1 MSRKIAP
8 TISIGDLQ
16 VEMFFKYLGF
26 SFSRYFTHAGQ
37 QEVNIGNGPPFFRR
51 SRNSSDSA
59 IVVKSAPNVVS
70 YTSSTPMSLSA
81 VTSLSSTFSPA
92 GKPNASP
99 TATRT
104 AGAIWMTTRLLGSWM
119 ARHASPIWFFTV
131 MAPVVH
137 TAAHWPQLTH
147 FVSAS
152 LRSKAGMTCKLLP
165 R

>member
-1 MSRKIAP
+1 MKRAIKLLLLSALAIGGGLWLTGLGGTVELRFGEWLIAAPMSVTLVLLVVVFAVLHVVLR
-8 TISIGDLQ
+8 TIGDLQ

-104 AGAIWMTTRLLGSWM
+104 AGAI
-119 ARHASPIWFFTV
+119 
-131 MAPVVH
+131 
-137 TAAHWPQLTH
+137 
-147 FVSAS
+147 
-152 LRSKAGMTCKLLP
+152 
-165 R
+165 